1 MKKLLR
7 SARKVKR
14 ELNILLALGL
24 FTYLITE
31 FILRRFPPFLG
42 WSDAHRLADLT
53 SNLCLAYVGSWI
65 FFFVADHFEKVE
77 NNEIMSTYLDD
88 HLETVLQ
95 AYFSVS
101 FKMRRLPI
109 EGHREAHVLFRS
121 RDYYRTV
128 FESMDDPEKL
138 THEMKGLLH
147 EIHEGAERSMEAID
161 DFLQF
166 KEFIDSRT
174 LILLLQI
181 RASLRYPKSF
191 IEGLDG
197 SVDILKRGVLGHVSF
212 QLFPITEMF
221 VSNWVS
227 YSHAIEA
234 LALHT
239 RQQATSVQSGG
250 LRELLNRMATFPDW
264 CLKIDQKQTT
274 GLPKA

>member
-1 MKKLLR
+1 MKTLLR
-7 SARKVKR
+7 RARKVKR

-24 FTYLITE
+24 VTYLVTE

-42 WSDAHRLADLT
+42 WPDAHRLADLT

-101 FKMRRLPI
+101 FKMRKLPM
-109 EGHREAHVLFRS
+109 EGHKEAHVLFRS

-128 FESMDDPEKL
+128 FAPLDDPERL
-138 THEMKGLLH
+138 TPEMKGLLH
-147 EIHEGAERSMEAID
+147 EIHEGAERTMDAVE
-161 DFLQF
+161 DFIQF

-174 LILLLQI
+174 LMLMLQI

-191 IEGLDG
+191 IEGIDG
-197 SVDILKRGVLGHVSF
+197 SVEILKRGVLGYVSF
-212 QLFPITEMF
+212 QHFPITEMF
-221 VSNWVS
+221 VSNWVR
-227 YSHAIEA
+227 YSQNIEDLAI
-234 LALHT
+234 HT

-250 LRELLNRMATFPDW
+250 LRELLKRMASFPDW
-264 CLKIDQKQTT
+264 CQKIDQKPIAGSSNQ
-274 GLPKA
+274 